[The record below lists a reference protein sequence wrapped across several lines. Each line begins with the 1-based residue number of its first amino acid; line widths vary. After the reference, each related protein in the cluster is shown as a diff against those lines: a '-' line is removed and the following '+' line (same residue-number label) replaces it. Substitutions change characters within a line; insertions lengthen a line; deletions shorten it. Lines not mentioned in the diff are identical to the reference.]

1 MEKEYLLEELLPG
14 KSFQDKVRSEDSR
27 VFDRKPGLFRVYV
40 YDSCT
45 SSLDRAWELIR
56 QDRMNF
62 GDSVI
67 CFSQSRGRG
76 RMGREWVSCKG
87 NIMAAWM
94 IPCPDDHGVNRNL
107 ISLIMGL
114 TIKRA
119 MLNLGVVL
127 NLKWPNDLIYGDK
140 KAGGILI
147 EERNN
152 ILVAG
157 IGINLASCPE
167 GSRMREQ
174 SQTEPGSLGDCLADG
189 NQAELWAKLVYFA
202 HFCYE
207 DLLCNFSLID
217 FIREINSNLWMM
229 GKSISV
235 ESGGQLIEG
244 ILTGIGEKGEILVE
258 QPGGIVSIASGSIRR
273 NQVWQ

>member
-127 NLKWPNDLIYGDK
+127 SLKWPNDLIYGDK

-174 SQTEPGSLGDCLADG
+174 SQTEPGSLDGCLTNG
-189 NQAELWAKLVYFA
+189 NQAELWARLVYFA

-207 DLLCNFSLID
+207 DTLCNFSLID
-217 FIREINSNLWMM
+217 FIHEINSNLWMM

-235 ESGGQLIEG
+235 ESGGHLIEG
-244 ILTGIGEKGEILVE
+244 ILTGVGEKGEILVE
-258 QPGGIVSIASGSIRR
+258 QPGGIVSIASGSIRK
-273 NQVWQ
+273 NQDW